1 MKTLIRKYIIQKWW
15 IPTIFFFTSIFLF
28 FFASYLEM
36 PYPHLIGVIG
46 LLFLLV
52 SSILQLFNKKWLPGI
67 LNFGISIGTVVVV
80 IGFLALVFIFGL
92 ELRYQQDTFA
102 DSLDLPKNVK
112 LDKPIDL
119 LGGDGFELHRP
130 ESTIQRNNFD
140 FQLYASFQPGLY
152 EYDFWT
158 NKEMRGVAYLKV
170 FEITQEVQLSEFRL
184 AERSSIRIENINGE
198 LKKYGTTDNFTIYE
212 GDWGK
217 PYGARFELWFKPDG
231 DSFEKKILEKNYI
244 VEGWMR

>member
-1 MKTLIRKYIIQKWW
+1 MNILVRKYIIQKWW

-28 FFASYLEM
+28 FFASYLQIPN
-36 PYPHLIGVIG
+36 PYLIGVIG
-46 LLFLLV
+46 ILFLLI
-52 SSILQLFNKKWLPGI
+52 SSILQLSNKKWLAGI
-67 LNFGISIGTVVVV
+67 LNLGITICTITIIV
-80 IGFLALVFIFGL
+80 FFALVFMTMFGDKQNTFDNL
-92 ELRYQQDTFA
+92 E
-102 DSLDLPKNVK
+102 LPKNVE

-119 LGGDGFELHRP
+119 LHGDDFEWLRP

-140 FQLYASFQPGLY
+140 FQLYNSFQPGLY

-158 NKEMRGVAYLKV
+158 DKEMSGMAYLKV
-170 FEITQEVQLSEFRL
+170 FEITQEVQLSKSSL
-184 AERSSIRIENINGE
+184 TERSSIRIENTNGE
-198 LKKYGTTDNFTIYE
+198 LKKYGTINHFTIYE

-231 DSFEKKILEKNYI
+231 ESIEKKILEKNYV